1 MPSQAMRDALLEM
14 GMPDWTIEAYVELFE
29 GFKEGYADL
38 TTPSVEQLTGHPA
51 RSFETFARDFADAFR
66 GN

>member
-1 MPSQAMRDALLEM
+1 MS
-14 GMPDWTIEAYVELFE
+14 ELFE

-38 TTPSVEQLTGHPA
+38 ATPSVEQLTGHPA

-66 GN
+66 AN